1 MINVKAQITK
11 DIPSHNDK
19 KYDLEE
25 RTATLGEKIIDFAK
39 TLPRNEITL
48 PLISQLIRSGTSIG
62 ANYLEADTANTKKD
76 FLYKISLSRKEA
88 KETRHWLRMIAH
100 AVPDEKGPAHTLSQE
115 AKELVLIFSAIL
127 KS

>member
-1 MINVKAQITK
+1 MTNAKTQMSKEA
-11 DIPSHNDK
+11 PSSNDR
-19 KYDLEE
+19 KYNLEE
-25 RTATLGEKIIDFAK
+25 RTAIFGEAIIDLAK

-48 PLISQLIRSGTSIG
+48 PLISQLVRSGTSIG

-76 FLYKISLSRKEA
+76 FLYKIALSRKEA

-100 AVPDEKGPAHTLSQE
+100 AVPERGEVAQVLSQE

>member
-1 MINVKAQITK
+1 MSKEAPN
-11 DIPSHNDK
+11 SNDR

-25 RTATLGEKIIDFAK
+25 RTAIFGESIIDFAK
-39 TLPRNEITL
+39 NLPRNEITVS
-48 PLISQLIRSGTSIG
+48 LISQLVRSGTSVG

-76 FLYKISLSRKEA
+76 FLYKIALSRKEA

-100 AVPDEKGPAHTLSQE
+100 AVPDKEEAARALSRE